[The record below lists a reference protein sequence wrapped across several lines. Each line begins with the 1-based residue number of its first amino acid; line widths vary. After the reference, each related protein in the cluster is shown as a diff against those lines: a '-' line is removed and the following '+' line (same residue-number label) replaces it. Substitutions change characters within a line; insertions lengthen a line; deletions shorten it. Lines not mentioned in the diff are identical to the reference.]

1 LKSRTYHRDVD
12 AELRGRGA
20 LPPFEI
26 DSDTERE
33 EPHARERRIANYRL
47 LWENRRFLMRVV
59 VRTAVV
65 VLLLS
70 FLIPNRYESTTRL
83 MPPDEKGG
91 SGLAAIASLV
101 GKSVPGLGMLA
112 NDALG
117 AKNSGA
123 LFVGIIQSRT
133 VQDDLIY
140 KFNLRKVY
148 WDRKWEDARKDLASR
163 TDVSED
169 RKSGIIT
176 IVVSDRDAKR
186 ATGMAEEYVNA
197 LNNAVNNL
205 STSSAHRERVFL
217 ENRLAGVNVDLEA
230 AERDFSQFASKNVAL
245 DIKEEGKAML
255 EAAGTLQGQLSAAQS
270 ELEGLKQIYTDNN
283 VRVRTVEA
291 RIGELQHQIQK
302 LGGKYNP
309 DINGQITENASGA
322 PNADDSLYPTIRR
335 MPVLGVSYAD
345 LFRRTKVQEAIF
357 ETLTQEYEMAKV
369 QEAKEIPTVKV
380 LDPASTPESKSFPP
394 RLLILIA
401 CTILAFAGASAWV
414 IGEERWRHIDPSDPG
429 RELATEVF
437 GTIHAEIEK
446 RRNARHQDGK
456 NGSRW
461 RFWSHN
467 GSSSG
472 GNGAHSE
479 SKNGQ
484 AENSS
489 PDSHHENGDTKKGST
504 D

>member
-1 LKSRTYHRDVD
+1 
-12 AELRGRGA
+12 
-20 LPPFEI
+20 
-26 DSDTERE
+26 
-33 EPHARERRIANYRL
+33 
-47 LWENRRFLMRVV
+47 
-59 VRTAVV
+59 
-65 VLLLS
+65 
-70 FLIPNRYESTTRL
+70 
-83 MPPDEKGG
+83 
-91 SGLAAIASLV
+91 
-101 GKSVPGLGMLA
+101 
-112 NDALG
+112 
-117 AKNSGA
+117 
-123 LFVGIIQSRT
+123 
-133 VQDDLIY
+133 
-140 KFNLRKVY
+140 
-148 WDRKWEDARKDLASR
+148 
-163 TDVSED
+163 
-169 RKSGIIT
+169 
-176 IVVSDRDAKR
+176 
-186 ATGMAEEYVNA
+186 MAEEYVNA

-437 GTIHAEIEK
+437 GTIHAEFEK

>member
-1 LKSRTYHRDVD
+1 LNGRVYNRDVD
-12 AELRGRGA
+12 AELRARSP
-20 LPPFEI
+20 LPPFEL
-26 DSDTERE
+26 DTEPD
-33 EPHARERRIANYRL
+33 EPLARERRIANYRL
-47 LWENRRFLMRVV
+47 LWEHRRFLMRVV
-59 VRTAVV
+59 VRVSVV

-112 NDALG
+112 SDALG
-117 AKNSGA
+117 GKNSGA
-123 LFVGIIQSRT
+123 LFVGVLQSRT
-133 VQDDLIY
+133 VQDDLIQ

-176 IVVSDRDAKR
+176 IVVTDHDRQR
-186 ATGMAEEYVNA
+186 ATEMAEEYVNA

-217 ENRLAGVNVDLEA
+217 ENRLSGVNVDLEA

-245 DIKEEGKAML
+245 DIKEESKAML

-291 RIGELQHQIQK
+291 RIGELQKQIQK

-380 LDPASTPESKSFPP
+380 LDPASMPESKSFPP
-394 RLLILIA
+394 RILILLA

-414 IGEERWRHIDPSDPG
+414 IGEERWKHVDPSDPG
-429 RELATEVF
+429 KELAAEVY
-437 GTIHAEIEK
+437 GTIRTEIEK
-446 RRNARHQDGK
+446 RREAHHKEGEA
-456 NGSRW
+456 GSRW
-461 RFWSHN
+461 RFWSRS
-467 GSSSG
+467 GSSAG
-472 GNGAHSE
+472 GNGVHSE
-479 SKNGQ
+479 SKNGK
-484 AENSS
+484 AKDSS
-489 PDSHHENGDTKKGST
+489 SDSHHENGDTKKGSGE
-504 D
+504 

>member
-1 LKSRTYHRDVD
+1 MNGRTYHRDVD

-26 DSDTERE
+26 DTDA
-33 EPHARERRIANYRL
+33 EPDEPQARQRRIANYRL
-47 LWENRRFLMRVV
+47 LWEHRRFLMRVV
-59 VRTAVV
+59 VRVAVV

-83 MPPDEKGG
+83 MPPDDKGG
-91 SGLAAIASLV
+91 SGLAAIAAMV
-101 GKSVPGLGMLA
+101 GKNVPGLGMLA
-112 NDALG
+112 NDVMG

-123 LFVGIIQSRT
+123 LFVGVLQSRT
-133 VQDDLIY
+133 VQDDLIQ

-176 IVVSDRDAKR
+176 IIVTDHDPKR
-186 ATGMAEEYVNA
+186 ASAMAEEYVNA

-255 EAAGTLQGQLSAAQS
+255 EAAATLQGQLSAAQS

-309 DINGQITENASGA
+309 DINGQITENASGEPS
-322 PNADDSLYPTIRR
+322 PNDSLYPTIRR

-380 LDPASTPESKSFPP
+380 LDPASMPESKSFPP

-429 RELATEVF
+429 RELAAEVF
-437 GTIHAEIEK
+437 GTIRAEIVK
-446 RRNARHQDGK
+446 RRDAQHK
-456 NGSRW
+456 NGETGSRW
-461 RFWSHN
+461 RFWSRPE
-467 GSSSG
+467 SSSG
-472 GNGAHSE
+472 GNGVHSE

-484 AENSS
+484 AKDSS
-489 PDSHHENGDTKKGST
+489 ADSHRENGDTKKGPT

>member
-1 LKSRTYHRDVD
+1 LNGRIYSRDVD
-12 AELRGRGA
+12 AELRARGP
-20 LPPFEI
+20 LPPFEM
-26 DSDTERE
+26 DTEPD
-33 EPHARERRIANYRL
+33 EPLARERRIANYRL
-47 LWENRRFLMRVV
+47 LWEHRQFLTRVV
-59 VRTAVV
+59 IRVAVV

-123 LFVGIIQSRT
+123 LFVGVLQSRT
-133 VQDDLIY
+133 VQDDLIL

-176 IVVSDRDAKR
+176 IVVTDHDRQR
-186 ATGMAEEYVNA
+186 ATAMAEEYVNA

-217 ENRLAGVNVDLEA
+217 ENRLSGVNVDLEA
-230 AERDFSQFASKNVAL
+230 AEREFSQFASKNVAL
-245 DIKEEGKAML
+245 DIKEESKAML

-291 RIGELQHQIQK
+291 RIGELQKQIQK

-322 PNADDSLYPTIRR
+322 PNTDDSLYPTIRR

-380 LDPASTPESKSFPP
+380 LDPASSPESKSFPP
-394 RLLILIA
+394 RILILLA

-414 IGEERWRHIDPSDPG
+414 IGEERWKHVDPSDPG
-429 RELATEVF
+429 RELAAEVY
-437 GTIHAEIEK
+437 GTIRAEIEK
-446 RRNARHQDGK
+446 RRDAHHKEGEE
-456 NGSRW
+456 GSRW
-461 RFWSHN
+461 RFWSRT
-467 GSSSG
+467 GSSSS
-472 GNGAHSE
+472 GNGVHTE
-479 SKNGQ
+479 SKNGK
-484 AENSS
+484 ANDSS
-489 PDSHHENGDTKKGST
+489 SDSHHDNGDTKKGSAE
-504 D
+504 